1 MYRVSKS
8 KLVDLQEVGVQQ
20 ARQAALSPGDLIL
33 EKLAQ
38 LQRFI
43 EQLSRTPEG
52 RAELAERTR
61 CFGYCKQSE
70 YETPKQFH
78 GRLRSWLDRNLRH

>member
-20 ARQAALSPGDLIL
+20 SRQAALSPGELIA

-38 LQRFI
+38 LQLFI
-43 EQLSRTPEG
+43 DQLARTPEG
-52 RAELAERTR
+52 RAELAERTVR
-61 CFGYCKQSE
+61 FGSCDRGDGESA
-70 YETPKQFH
+70 KQFH
-78 GRLRSWLDRNLRH
+78 GRLRNWLDRNLSH